1 MQRLI
6 PTLRNDQVDEALI
19 SVINSLQIC
28 AKEISF
34 RVGQGELAGVLGST
48 LSENIQGETQ
58 KKLDIL
64 SNQLIKEILLECQH
78 VRAIASEEEE
88 GIVLGHEDGEY
99 LVAFDPLDGSSTMEM
114 NIMLVT
120 VF

>member
-1 MQRLI
+1 MQRLT
-6 PTLRNDQVDEALI
+6 PTLREEQVDEALI
-19 SVINSLQIC
+19 SVINSLQTC

-64 SNQLIKEILLECQH
+64 SNQPIK
-78 VRAIASEEEE
+78 
-88 GIVLGHEDGEY
+88 
-99 LVAFDPLDGSSTMEM
+99 
-114 NIMLVT
+114 
-120 VF
+120 